1 MNITIEERNIMTI
14 INIERIVVESL
25 KYVDNPKNPNFSQ
38 QERSSFLQI
47 LTNLT
52 SVGSPFEVNC
62 TNNGEFGSKLKE
74 DMAYF
79 IEDVFSDDGRIVRKD
94 LNDKVIVEESLVK
107 ELYGT
112 ICNLRLR
119 LEIIVE
125 AGIKLLKDNKKL
137 DKEVEELVSL
147 DNKFFHSVAA
157 KIGSKILITTF
168 DELNQASRIY
178 YESYSRSH
186 GGIDPH
192 SDKNFNPSDDA
203 NIRMLEN
210 EFKQINQDLVNVINL
225 YKEADNQF
233 LSAKENLY
241 EDFQIFSGKKKT
253 TNFQS
258 FTNLFVSYFDKIVA
272 GVSPLLDNAYNIVGS
287 ELQKFDEE
295 MMKKIQKEKES
306 NTTKEE

>member
-14 INIERIVVESL
+14 INIGRIVVDSL

-38 QERSSFLQI
+38 EDRQSFFQL
-47 LTNLT
+47 LNNLT

-62 TNNGEFGSKLKE
+62 TNNGEFGAKLKE
-74 DMAYF
+74 DMTYF

-94 LNDKVIVEESLVK
+94 LNDHVIVEESLVK

-119 LEIIVE
+119 LELIVD
-125 AGIKLLKDNKKL
+125 AGLKMLEENKKL
-137 DKEVEELVSL
+137 DKEVKELVEL
-147 DNKFFHSVAA
+147 DNKFFHSVCA
-157 KIGSKILITTF
+157 KIGSKLLVTTF
-168 DELNQASRIY
+168 DELNQASRMY
-178 YESYSRSH
+178 FESYSRSH

-192 SDKNFNPSDDA
+192 SDPNFNPTDDA

-210 EFKQINQDLVNVINL
+210 EFKQINQDLVNVIGS
-225 YKEADNQF
+225 YKEADTQF
-233 LSAKENLY
+233 LSAKDNLY
-241 EDFQIFSGKKKT
+241 DDFQVFSGKKKT

-258 FTNLFVSYFDKIVA
+258 FANLFVSYFDKIVA
-272 GVSPLLDNAYNIVGS
+272 GVNPLLNNAYNIVGT

-295 MMKKIQKEKES
+295 FMKKM
-306 NTTKEE
+306 KEEKKED

>member
-14 INIERIVVESL
+14 INIGRIVVDSL
-25 KYVDNPKNPNFSQ
+25 KYVDNPHNQNFSQ
-38 QERSSFLQI
+38 EERKTFLEI

-62 TNNGEFGSKLKE
+62 TNNGEFGTKLKE
-74 DMAYF
+74 DMSYF
-79 IEDVFSDDGRIVRKD
+79 IEDVFSDDGRIVKKD

-119 LEIIVE
+119 LELIVD
-125 AGIKLLKDNKKL
+125 AGIKMLEENKKL
-137 DKEVEELVSL
+137 DKEVKELFDL
-147 DNKFFHSVAA
+147 DKKFFHSVGA
-157 KIGSKILITTF
+157 KIGSKILVTTF
-168 DELNQASRIY
+168 DELNQASRVY
-178 YESYSRSH
+178 FESYSRSH

-192 SDKNFNPSDDA
+192 SDPNFNPSDDA

-210 EFKQINQDLVNVINL
+210 EFKQINQDLVNVIGS
-225 YKEADNQF
+225 YKEADSQY
-233 LSAKENLY
+233 LSAKDDLFN
-241 EDFQIFSGKKKT
+241 DFQVFSGQKKT

-258 FTNLFVSYFDKIVA
+258 FANLFVSYFDKIVA
-272 GVSPLLDNAYNIVGS
+272 GVSPLLNNAYNIVGT

-295 MMKKIQKEKES
+295 MMKKI
-306 NTTKEE
+306 KEEKKED